1 MAVDMIPPATSFAI
15 NLVNTFVRVLEDRPS
30 FDESD

>member
-15 NLVNTFVRVLEDRPS
+15 NLVNSFVRVLEENPS
-30 FDESD
+30 FDERD